1 MRAINKNASNAFV
14 WNIRSRSF
22 FFSSLCS
29 VTCEQRTVVLWFF
42 FWGTKTR
49 DAFIHSL
56 VLQNNRAR
64 ALLPVFIYLALKTTH
79 HTAIDLREKRSFLA
93 TFTLLRERTNAFG
106 ALVFL
111 FLSRS
116 VDNQHPSA
124 VKKEAAHISNKKS
137 PPPQNDTLFSSL
149 LRERGRIVENK

>member
-1 MRAINKNASNAFV
+1 MRALNKNASNAFV

-64 ALLPVFIYLALKTTH
+64 AFACVHLPRIENNTSHSDRPT
-79 HTAIDLREKRSFLA
+79 REEELSCHFYPFARENKRFWRACFSFS
-93 TFTLLRERTNAFG
+93 
-106 ALVFL
+106 
-111 FLSRS
+111 LSFCG
-116 VDNQHPSA
+116 QHPSA
-124 VKKEAAHISNKKS
+124 VKKEAARISNKKS
-137 PPPQNDTLFSSL
+137 PPRKTTLFFL
-149 LRERGRIVENK
+149 LC